1 MAAVEYANLESC
13 KAFLVEQLG
22 VTPDVAEG
30 ELRDTKGTLNNV
42 AFYRPAFAAASLL
55 ARKRHDET
63 LVATKTET
71 FGDPERTI
79 RGWLQSQYRADR
91 TYSVTVPAHLLATRE
106 NLEPEGPVSA
116 RPRKP
121 SSFSARSRLEL

>member
-22 VTPDVAEG
+22 VTPDMAEG
-30 ELRDTKGTLNNV
+30 ELRDTKGTVNALP
-42 AFYRPAFAAASLL
+42 FYRPAFAAASLL
-55 ARKRHDET
+55 ARARHDET

-79 RGWLQSQYRADR
+79 RGWLQSQYRNDR
-91 TYSVTVPAHLLATRE
+91 TYEVVVPAHLEAVRE
-106 NLEPEGPVSA
+106 NLEPAEPVMTRA
-116 RPRKP
+116 RKP
-121 SSFSARSRLEL
+121 SSFSARSTLRL